1 MKYYHGY
8 THFVHPALL
17 PLWKLICCR
26 LGWHAWDE
34 VFGGDLTGFKSYLVC
49 DACEEVIGIFDEKE
63 AEQIELDPRTWD
75 NIDDL
80 IEDIEAES
88 EEYEKWLEKQAGAE
102 SNG

>member
-34 VFGGDLTGFKSYLVC
+34 VAQCEASGFDNYLVC
-49 DACEEVIGIFDEKE
+49 DACQEVIGIFDEKE
-63 AEQIELDPRTWD
+63 DDDDSETIELDPRTWD
-75 NIDDL
+75 KIDDL
-80 IEDIEAES
+80 IATLD
-88 EEYEKWLEKQAGAE
+88 EEIKRHE
-102 SNG
+102 